1 MFRSKA
7 DKRGFMRIKK
17 KPNLEFLKIFILI
30 FLGVLCAAFFYFY
43 VYRSNGFLQRYR
55 KILIPCGFLVIAC
68 LVVICVVAGITEN
81 KKFSRFLSSV
91 LAFSSVLLAFL
102 YFLQESG
109 FWEKFDS
116 AESLK
121 NYVLKKGVYAALFT
135 FILQFLQVVVLPIP
149 SILTTTMATLLFGPF
164 KGALLSFGGIFLGS
178 LAAFFIGRKLGV
190 KAVSFIVGEKA
201 LTDFKNTYRGKDE
214 VMLTA
219 VLFLPFFPDD
229 LICFIAGLSTM
240 KPKRFIVTV
249 AITRF
254 LSVFVTSFSV
264 GGNLLPY
271 DTWWGVSVWIIIL
284 LIAALVSVSV
294 YKKLYKNR

>member
-1 MFRSKA
+1 MVR
-7 DKRGFMRIKK
+7 MRVKK
-17 KPNLEFLKIFILI
+17 KSKKEFFKIFLLIL
-30 FLGVLCAAFFYFY
+30 LGVLCGTFFYFY
-43 VYRSNGFLQRYR
+43 VESSDGFLQKYC
-55 KILIPCGFLVIAC
+55 KILLPCGFFVIAC
-68 LVVICVVAGITEN
+68 VTVICTLLSFSEN
-81 KKFSRFLSSV
+81 KKFLRFLTSLSV
-91 LAFSSVLLAFL
+91 FLTLALAVL
-102 YFLQESG
+102 YFLRVSG
-109 FWEKFDS
+109 FWKKFDS
-116 AESLK
+116 VESLK
-121 NYVLKKGVYAALFT
+121 NYVLKKGAYAALFT
-135 FILQFLQVVVLPIP
+135 FILQFLQVVVLPLP
-149 SILTTTMATLLFGPF
+149 SILTTTMATLLFGAF

-190 KAVSFIVGEKA
+190 KVVSFIVGEKT

-240 KPKRFIVTV
+240 KPKRFIITV
-249 AITRF
+249 AITRL

-264 GGNLLPY
+264 GGNFLPY
-271 DTWWGVSVWIIIL
+271 DTWWGVSAWIIIL